1 MKAMTQDAYGSA
13 DVLRLEDVPSP
24 QPGDDEV
31 LIRVHAAGVGPEV
44 WHVMTGLPYL
54 VRLMGYGLR
63 RPKVRIPGRDVAGV
77 VEAVGKDVVDVR
89 PGDEV
94 YGTCTGSFAEYAC
107 ATTATIAPKPTNIGF
122 DAAAALPT
130 SGCAALHGLRDLG
143 RVDARQTVVV
153 IGASGGV
160 GTHAVQI
167 AKAYGAHVTGVC
179 GGDKAALV
187 KSLGVDNVIDY
198 TRQDLTD
205 GRHRFDLIL
214 DTAGRRPLS
223 SLRDAL
229 NRHGTLVIVGGEGGG
244 RLTGGFLRRQ
254 VGCDGTLTVRP
265 ATAAFPC
272 VEGVPR
278 GSARSQET
286 RRGRLPGSG
295 CRPHVSVRGRRSG
308 ASRRGRRPWTRQEG
322 RRRSALLTTS
332 VTRH

>member
-1 MKAMTQDAYGSA
+1 MKALTQDAYGSA
-13 DVLRLEDVPSP
+13 DVLHLADVPTP

-77 VEAVGKDVVDVR
+77 VESVGKDVVDVR

-94 YGTCTGSFAEYAC
+94 YGTCTGSLAEYAC

-130 SGCAALHGLRDLG
+130 SGCTALHGLRDLG
-143 RVDARQTVVV
+143 RVDAGQTVVV

-167 AKAYGAHVTGVC
+167 AKAYGCHVTGVC
-179 GGDKAALV
+179 SGAKAALV

-223 SLRDAL
+223 SLREAL

-244 RLTGGFLRRQ
+244 RLAGGFIWRRVVAMAASPFVRQQLRSLVSEESREDLLDLKKLVEAGSLVPVVDRTYQ
-254 VGCDGTLTVRP
+254 LEDV
-265 ATAAFPC
+265 AAALRDED
-272 VEGVPR
+272 EGHGRGKKVVVVVP
-278 GSARSQET
+278 S
-286 RRGRLPGSG
+286 
-295 CRPHVSVRGRRSG
+295 
-308 ASRRGRRPWTRQEG
+308 
-322 RRRSALLTTS
+322 
-332 VTRH
+332 

>member
-13 DVLRLEDVPSP
+13 DVLRLEDVATP

-31 LIRVHAAGVGPEV
+31 LIRVHAAGIGPEV
-44 WHVMTGLPYL
+44 WHVVTGLPYL

-63 RPKVRIPGRDVAGV
+63 RPKVRIPGRDIAGV

-94 YGTCTGSFAEYAC
+94 YGTCTGSLAEYAC

-122 DAAAALPT
+122 DAAASLPT

-167 AKAYGAHVTGVC
+167 AKAYGAHVTGIC
-179 GGDKAALV
+179 SGAKAALV

-254 VGCDGTLTVRP
+254 VVAMAVSPFVRQRLRSLVSKESREDLLDLKKLVEAGSLVP
-265 ATAAFPC
+265 VVDRTYQLEDVAAALRDED
-272 VEGVPR
+272 EGHGRGKKVVVVVP
-278 GSARSQET
+278 S
-286 RRGRLPGSG
+286 
-295 CRPHVSVRGRRSG
+295 
-308 ASRRGRRPWTRQEG
+308 
-322 RRRSALLTTS
+322 
-332 VTRH
+332 